1 MEKIDTIKEII
12 ETIARALVD
21 EPSEVFVT
29 EIGGEHTSIMEL
41 RVNKADLGKI
51 IGKQGRNADA
61 LRTILGAVS
70 VKAKKRIMLEIL
82 D

>member
-1 MEKIDTIKEII
+1 MKEII

-21 EPSEVFVT
+21 QPEAVSVT
-29 EIGGEHTSIMEL
+29 EVAGVHASIFEL
-41 RVNKADLGKI
+41 RVAKEDVGKI

-61 LRTILGAVS
+61 MRTLVS
-70 VKAKKRIMLEIL
+70 AASAKLKKRTVLEIV